1 MILAIPT
8 ENMNGLFSS
17 VYGHFGSA
25 PYYAFYDSS
34 SENLEFSDNGNKEH
48 EHGQCQPVD
57 ELKEKRVEAVICSG
71 MGLRA
76 INNLNY
82 LGIKVYFADNALTV
96 DEIVKKHQKGELK
109 ELLPANACQHHSCH

>member
-8 ENMNGLFSS
+8 ENMSGDLSV

-25 PYYAFYDSS
+25 PFYAFYNSS
-34 SENLEFSDNGNKEH
+34 NEKLDFVDNGNKEH

-57 ELKEKRVEAVICSG
+57 ELMEKKVEAVICNG

-76 INNLNY
+76 INNLNS
-82 LGIKVYFADNALTV
+82 LSIKVYFADNALNV
-96 DEIVKKHQKGELK
+96 GEIVTMFKNGELK
-109 ELLPANACQHHSCH
+109 ELLSANACQHHNCH

>member
-8 ENMNGLFSS
+8 ENMNGDQSL

-25 PYYAFYDSS
+25 PYYAYYDSS
-34 SENLEFSDNGNKEH
+34 DGKLDFTDNGNKEH

-57 ELKEKRVEAVICSG
+57 ELREKKVEAVFCNG

-76 INNLNY
+76 VNNLNA
-82 LGIKVYFADNALTV
+82 LGIKVYLALDAATV
-96 DEIVKKHQKGELK
+96 GDIVKIFKNGELK
-109 ELLPANACQHHSCH
+109 ELLPADACQHHNCH